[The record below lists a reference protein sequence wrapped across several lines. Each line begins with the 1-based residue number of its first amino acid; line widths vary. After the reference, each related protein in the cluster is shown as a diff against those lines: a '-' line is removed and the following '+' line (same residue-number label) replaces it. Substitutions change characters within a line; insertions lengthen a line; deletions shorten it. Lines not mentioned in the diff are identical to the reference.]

1 VGGKPL
7 AASLR
12 ALRALFLLLGF
23 HLLGL
28 SLLAVVLG
36 IDWAVLAG
44 AGASGY
50 YPLGM
55 IAFSAVIIA
64 PILRGMFL
72 FLTAGLRTGDDA
84 GLGVTAG
91 EQPQLWAEVEQAAR
105 AAGTAAPDR
114 LILVGDVNAAVS
126 ERSRLL
132 GLMGG
137 RRTMYLG
144 LPLLAGV
151 TVPQLRAVLAHEF
164 GHYGNQDTRLAG
176 MTMRGRAAVAHTI
189 EGFRDG
195 RTGAHA
201 TIGNLYVRYGNFFL
215 RVSNSV
221 GRRQE
226 LAADAAA
233 ARTAGR
239 DTTAAALRQL
249 PLLDVAYDTY
259 VRQYALLG
267 ADVGAMPPPG
277 QVYGGFPQML
287 AARGPAGIA
296 ALAEGRRPVR
306 KPSLYDSHPP
316 MAERV
321 ALVQALPDDGRT
333 DDPAAPPALTLLQNA
348 GPVTAAVEAATL
360 SGKIAALP
368 RLDWPE
374 LLMATA
380 RAEAGAEAEQF
391 QKAVSRAV
399 HSAAGEGTPAPRELP
414 GLPAVLDAIDAGLLW
429 MAVADRMPKP
439 AAASR
444 LTGESARNFI
454 RPAVS
459 DGLTSLVELHLIA
472 AGRTRPVVS
481 WSAQPRLGLPPQY
494 EARLAPA
501 VASAVAEVPDTAP
514 LRDLLAT
521 DAAPR
526 VPAAGEAAAAG

>member
-1 VGGKPL
+1 
-7 AASLR
+7 LR
-12 ALRALFLLLGF
+12 ALRALFLLAGF
-23 HLLGL
+23 YLMGL
-28 SLLAVVLG
+28 VLLAAVLG
-36 IDWAVLAG
+36 VDWLVLVG
-44 AGASGY
+44 AGARGY
-50 YPLGM
+50 YPLGL

-72 FLTAGLRTGDDA
+72 FLTAGLHTGDRA
-84 GLGVTAG
+84 GLAVTAA
-91 EQPQLWAEVEQAAR
+91 EQPELWAEVEQAAG

-114 LILVGDVNAAVS
+114 LVLDGDVNAAVS
-126 ERSRLL
+126 ERSWLL
-132 GLMGG
+132 GLLRG

-144 LPLLAGV
+144 LPLLAGL

-176 MTMRGRAAVAHTI
+176 VTMRGRAAVAHTI

-215 RVSNSV
+215 RASNSV

-259 VRQYALLG
+259 VQQYALLG
-267 ADVGAMPPPG
+267 ADAGAMPPAG
-277 QVYGGFPQML
+277 QVYGGFPQLL
-287 AARGPAGIA
+287 AARGPEGVA
-296 ALAEGRRPVR
+296 ALAEGRRPAR

-316 MAERV
+316 MAERI
-321 ALVQALPDDGRT
+321 ALVEALPGDGRS
-333 DDPAAPPALTLLQNA
+333 DDPAAPGALSLLRDAVQ
-348 GPVTAAVEAATL
+348 VTAAVEAATL
-360 SGKIAALP
+360 PGEVAVLP
-368 RLDWPE
+368 RLDWPD

-380 RAEAGAEAEQF
+380 RAEAGAEAGQL

-399 HSAAGEGTPAPRELP
+399 HSAADDGPPAEQGLP
-414 GLPAVLDAIDAGLLW
+414 ELPAVLDAIDAGLLW

-459 DGLTSLVELHLIA
+459 HGLTSLVELHLIA
-472 AGRTRPVVS
+472 GGRTRPVMS
-481 WSAQPRLGLPPQY
+481 WSAPPRLGLPPEY
-494 EARLAPA
+494 EAQLGAA
-501 VASAVAEVPDTAP
+501 VASAVADTPDTTL
-514 LRDLLAT
+514 LRTLL
-521 DAAPR
+521 
-526 VPAAGEAAAAG
+526 AGEAAPTPV